1 MGGSYFIG
9 RRGVEVLVEN
19 NYEVYTLN
27 RGTNNVFGEE
37 VISLKCD
44 RNNHIEM
51 KKALSK
57 YYFDVVIDVSGLNKS
72 QSEILYNSLNLKW
85 IKKFIFLSS
94 SAVYDVENNK
104 TPFSEDT
111 PLGRNKYWGDYGTNK
126 IEAEEFYEKVFS
138 KTNCDL
144 IILRPPYVYGEYNY
158 AQRESFIFEHLENNR
173 PIIIPNKGES
183 RLQFIYSTDLA
194 NIIVRL
200 IESNTEEVC
209 IFNVGNKEG
218 VTIKEWINYYERVVG
233 KKGKF
238 IEYDYKSKNIGE
250 RDFFPFFDYDNVLN
264 VNRIKKIY
272 SIETDFE
279 KGLKNAYEWYCD
291 NKKSIVF
298 KEEVRRNEIEIVK
311 KEI

>member
-9 RRGVEVLVEN
+9 RRVVEVLVEN

-44 RNNHIEM
+44 RNNHKEM

>member
-1 MGGSYFIG
+1 M
-9 RRGVEVLVEN
+9 
-19 NYEVYTLN
+19 
-27 RGTNNVFGEE
+27 
-37 VISLKCD
+37 
-44 RNNHIEM
+44 
-51 KKALSK
+51 
-57 YYFDVVIDVSGLNKS
+57 
-72 QSEILYNSLNLKW
+72 
-85 IKKFIFLSS
+85 
-94 SAVYDVENNK
+94 ENNK

-311 KEI
+311 EEI

>member
-1 MGGSYFIG
+1 M
-9 RRGVEVLVEN
+9 
-19 NYEVYTLN
+19 
-27 RGTNNVFGEE
+27 
-37 VISLKCD
+37 
-44 RNNHIEM
+44 
-51 KKALSK
+51 
-57 YYFDVVIDVSGLNKS
+57 
-72 QSEILYNSLNLKW
+72 
-85 IKKFIFLSS
+85 
-94 SAVYDVENNK
+94 ENNK

-126 IEAEEFYEKVFS
+126 IEAEEFFEKFFS

-144 IILRPPYVYGEYNY
+144 IILRPLYVYGEYNY

-173 PIIIPNKGES
+173 LIIIPNKGEL

-194 NIIVRL
+194 NIIVKL

-218 VTIKEWINYYERVVG
+218 VTIKEWINYCERVVG
-233 KKGKF
+233 KKGKV
-238 IEYDYKSKNIGE
+238 IEYDYKSKNRSE

-311 KEI
+311 EEI

>member
-9 RRGVEVLVEN
+9 RRVVEVLVEN

-250 RDFFPFFDYDNVLN
+250 RDFFPFFDSSRANL
-264 VNRIKKIY
+264 KAKISQQRHY
-272 SIETDFE
+272 
-279 KGLKNAYEWYCD
+279 
-291 NKKSIVF
+291 
-298 KEEVRRNEIEIVK
+298 
-311 KEI
+311 

>member
-9 RRGVEVLVEN
+9 RRVVEVLVEN

-126 IEAEEFYEKVFS
+126 IEAEEFFEKFFS

-144 IILRPPYVYGEYNY
+144 IILRPLYVYGEYNY

>member
-9 RRGVEVLVEN
+9 RRVVEVLVEN

-144 IILRPPYVYGEYNY
+144 IILRPTYVYGEYNY